1 MSYLESLDAI
11 GYGRMDMKFSQVT
24 FSVTKYLSWD
34 SISVIWK
41 KKSINFF
48 VKKVLIGPLGRVQ
61 TLSCMEVGEKLR
73 ILLGLNWAHYDIWH
87 PSTQHWCSQVS
98 TANLSN
104 CRLRYWKRKR
114 NKQQRKRKMMIYSK
128 QILLLTYSKQGSKIQ
143 WQTTQQKTQT

>member
-34 SISVIWK
+34 SISVILK
-41 KKSINFF
+41 KKKYNFF
-48 VKKVLIGPLGRVQ
+48 CEKGIKLLIGPLGRVQ

-73 ILLGLNWAHYDIWH
+73 IILGLNWANHDIWH
-87 PSTQHWCSQVS
+87 PSTQHWCYQVS

-104 CRLRYWKRKR
+104 SKLRY
-114 NKQQRKRKMMIYSK
+114 
-128 QILLLTYSKQGSKIQ
+128 
-143 WQTTQQKTQT
+143 